1 MSLPGR
7 PEGEYRSAQ
16 HEGSPSS
23 GAGPPQGAIDGRIT
37 RVVGALAEASGMRD
51 ARLNELV
58 RVGEAGLQGEVLRV
72 AGDSATLQV
81 FEDTAGLALGAPVRR
96 TGGPLQAELGPGLLG
111 TVLDGIGR
119 PLARVAAATGDFMA
133 PGVDLPTL
141 DRAIRHEFRPSVA
154 AGTDVGPGDMI
165 GEVNERGLAH
175 RIVVPPGQR
184 GQLRSIRAGA
194 WRVDEPFA
202 ELDDGTPLTLLQ
214 RWPVRRPRPAAARLP
229 FDRPFITGQRV
240 FDFLFPVAEGGAVAM
255 PGGFGTG
262 KTVIEQSLAK
272 FADADVVVYVGCG
285 ERGNEMA
292 DVLADFARLVD
303 PRRGTPAL
311 DRTVLV
317 VNTSNMPVAAREA
330 SIYLGLTIA
339 EYYRDMGYRVAV
351 MADSLSRWAEALRE
365 IGSRL
370 QQMPGEE
377 GYPTYL
383 ASRAASLHERAGRV
397 RCVGQPERCGAV
409 TLIGAVSPPGGDFSE
424 PVTQACMRVAG
435 ALWALDAELAHQR
448 QFPAVDWHAS
458 YSLYVG
464 VVEGWFA
471 REVDARWPAL
481 RAEMLALLQRD
492 AELRDVAAIV
502 GPEALE
508 DADRVTLAGA
518 AAVRELVLGQ
528 SAFDVEDAFCL
539 PAKTFALAQATLE
552 LVARARAALAGGAA
566 FAELDLNPAQSAIA
580 ALRTA
585 PAAEHPRCG
594 ADIARALDA
603 IAARRAPPTGN

>member
-1 MSLPGR
+1 MTTPGAST
-7 PEGEYRSAQ
+7 G
-16 HEGSPSS
+16 G
-23 GAGPPQGAIDGRIT
+23 GRIT
-37 RVVGALAEASGMRD
+37 RVVGALVESSGMRG

-58 RVGEAGLQGEVLRV
+58 QVGEAQLQGEVLRV
-72 AGDSATLQV
+72 AGDQATLQV
-81 FEDTAGLALGAPVRR
+81 FEDTGGLALGEPVRR
-96 TGGPLQAELGPGLLG
+96 TGGPLFAELGPGLLG
-111 TVLDGIGR
+111 TVFDGIGR
-119 PLARVAAATGDFMA
+119 PLARLADATGDFMA
-133 PGVDLPTL
+133 AGVELPTL
-141 DRAIRHEFRPSVA
+141 DRARRYEFQPALAVGA
-154 AGTDVGPGDMI
+154 TVGPGDVI
-165 GEVNERGLAH
+165 GQVDERGLAH
-175 RIVVPPGQR
+175 QVLVPPGRR
-184 GQLRSIRAGA
+184 GRLRAIRTGA
-194 WRVDEPFA
+194 WLVDEPLA
-202 ELDDGTPLTLLQ
+202 ELDDGSTLTLLQ

-229 FDRPFITGQRV
+229 YDRPFITGQRI
-240 FDFLFPVAEGGAVAM
+240 FDFLFPVAEGGVVAV

-272 FADADVVVYVGCG
+272 YADADVVVYVGCG

-292 DVLADFARLVD
+292 DVLADFAKLVD

-330 SIYLGLTIA
+330 SIYLGLSIA

-383 ASRAASLHERAGRV
+383 ASRVASLHERAGRV
-397 RCVGQPERCGAV
+397 HCLGQPERDGAV

-458 YSLYVG
+458 YSLYEA
-464 VVEGWFA
+464 VVQRWFA
-471 REVDARWPAL
+471 QATDARWPEL
-481 RAEMLALLQRD
+481 RAQMLALLQRD
-492 AELRDVAAIV
+492 AELREVAAIV
-502 GPEALE
+502 GAEALE

-518 AAVRELVLGQ
+518 AAARELVLGQ
-528 SAFDVEDAFCL
+528 SAFDAEDAFCA

-552 LVARARAALAGGAA
+552 LITRARAALAGGTAY
-566 FAELDLNPAQSAIA
+566 AELDLMPAQSAIA
-580 ALRTA
+580 ALRSTS
-585 PAAEHPRCG
+585 AAEHPRC
-594 ADIARALDA
+594 AAEIACALDA
-603 IAARRAPPTGN
+603 IAAAAS

>member
-1 MSLPGR
+1 MN
-7 PEGEYRSAQ
+7 EA
-16 HEGSPSS
+16 
-23 GAGPPQGAIDGRIT
+23 RIT

-58 RVGEAGLQGEVLRV
+58 RVGAAGLQGEVLRV
-72 AGDSATLQV
+72 AGDMATVQV
-81 FEDTAGLALGAPVRR
+81 FEDTGGLTLGEPVRR
-96 TGGPLQAELGPGLLG
+96 TGGPLHVELGPGLLG
-111 TVLDGIGR
+111 SVLDGIGR
-119 PLARVAAATGDFMA
+119 PLTRLAVASGDFMA
-133 PGVDLPTL
+133 AGIEAQTL
-141 DRAIRHEFRPSVA
+141 DRSCRHEFRPSVD
-154 AGTDVGPGDMI
+154 AGLEVGPGDVL
-165 GEVNERGLAH
+165 GQVEERGLAH
-175 RIVVPPGQR
+175 LILVPPGRR
-184 GQLRSIRAGA
+184 GRLRAIRAGA
-194 WRVDEPFA
+194 WLVDEAFA
-202 ELDDGTPLTLLQ
+202 EFDDGTPLTLLQ

-229 FDRPFITGQRV
+229 FDRPFITGQRI

-272 FADADVVVYVGCG
+272 YADADVVVYVGCG

-292 DVLADFARLVD
+292 EVLADFAKLVD
-303 PRRGTPAL
+303 PVRGTPAL

-397 RCVGQPERCGAV
+397 RCAGQPQRCGAV

-424 PVTQACMRVAG
+424 PVTQACIRVAG
-435 ALWALDAELAHQR
+435 ALWALDADLAHQR

-458 YSLYVG
+458 YSLYV
-464 VVEGWFA
+464 EAIQGWFA
-471 REVDARWPAL
+471 RGTDARWPEL

-492 AELRDVAAIV
+492 AELREVAAIV

-528 SAFDVEDAFCL
+528 SAFDAEDAFCA
-539 PAKTFALAQATLE
+539 PAKTFALAQATLD
-552 LVARARAALAGGAA
+552 LVARARTALDRGAA
-566 FAELDLNPAQSAIA
+566 YAELDLMPAQRAIA
-580 ALRTA
+580 ALRSA
-585 PAAEHPRCG
+585 PLAEQPLRAA
-594 ADIARALDA
+594 DVARALDNV
-603 IAARRAPPTGN
+603 AAAMP